1 MMMRTDSCDDLVKRR
16 LSAKTILIKE
26 RGRSAMAGEV
36 ICVAAHSRHV
46 FSKTPTKGIH
56 LLKGLGVEGDAHCG
70 LTVKHR
76 SRVAA
81 NPDQPN
87 LRQVHLFAAEMLD
100 ELAAKGFSVQPADLG
115 ENITTR
121 GVDLI
126 HLPLGTRLQI
136 GDSVQL
142 EVTGLRNPCKQ
153 IDNFQSGLMHAVLGR
168 DEAGNLLLRA
178 GVMAIVLQGGNVRL
192 GDPIHADLPPL
203 PHRKLERV

>member
-1 MMMRTDSCDDLVKRR
+1 MT
-16 LSAKTILIKE
+16 
-26 RGRSAMAGEV
+26 GEV
-36 ICVAAHSRHV
+36 ICVAAHTSHA
-46 FSKTPTKGIH
+46 FSKTPAKEIH
-56 LLKGLGVEGDAHCG
+56 VLKGLGVEGDAHCG
-70 LTVKHR
+70 VMVKHR

-100 ELAAKGFSVQPADLG
+100 ELAARGFSVQPANLG

-121 GVDLI
+121 GVDLT

-136 GDSVQL
+136 GESVQL
-142 EVTGLRNPCKQ
+142 EITGLRNPCKQ
-153 IDNFQSGLMHAVLGR
+153 IDNFQNGLMQAVLGR

-178 GVMAIVLQGGNVRL
+178 GVMAIVLEGGNVRL
-192 GDPIHADLPPL
+192 GDKISVDLPPL

>member
-1 MMMRTDSCDDLVKRR
+1 
-16 LSAKTILIKE
+16 
-26 RGRSAMAGEV
+26 MAGEV
-36 ICVAAHSRHV
+36 ICVAAHTSHT
-46 FSKTPTKGIH
+46 FSKTPAKEIH
-56 LLKGLGVEGDAHCG
+56 ILKGLGVEGDAHCG
-70 LTVKHR
+70 VTVKHR

-81 NPDQPN
+81 NPNQPN

-100 ELAAKGFSVQPADLG
+100 ELAVGGFYVQPADLG

-136 GDSVQL
+136 GEDVRL
-142 EVTGLRNPCKQ
+142 EITGLRNPCKQ
-153 IDNFQSGLMHAVLGR
+153 IDNFQNGLMQAVLGR

-178 GVMAIVLQGGNVRL
+178 GVMAIVLEGGNVRL
-192 GDPIHADLPPL
+192 GDKIHVDLPPL